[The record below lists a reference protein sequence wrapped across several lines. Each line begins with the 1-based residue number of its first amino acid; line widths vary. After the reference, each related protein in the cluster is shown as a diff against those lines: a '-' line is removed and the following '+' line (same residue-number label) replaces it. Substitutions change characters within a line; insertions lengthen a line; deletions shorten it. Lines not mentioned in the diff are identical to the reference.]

1 MKKDIIF
8 KQCSAPD
15 KLMPALYTPQI
26 FLAEKKGNPYVLACL
41 KLNFYTARNDTEG
54 AFGIFRADVKY
65 FVQHGKK
72 EYFFK
77 IQTRKPSTETIYTVF
92 EAHLME
98 EAEKYKK
105 HVIDRVAFLEDLKI
119 KMAMDE
125 QHFSWLQNQYGSEPP
140 KVAPMREYLRPI
152 LPKM

>member
-8 KQCSAPD
+8 KQCAAPD
-15 KLMPALYTPQI
+15 ELIPALYTPQI

-41 KLNFYTARNDTEG
+41 KLNFYTARNDIEG
-54 AFGIFRADVKY
+54 AFGVFRADVKY
-65 FVQHGKK
+65 FVQNGKK

-92 EAHLME
+92 EAHLMQ
-98 EAEKYKK
+98 EAEKYEK

-125 QHFSWLQNQYGSEPP
+125 QHFSWLQNQYRREPQ
-140 KVAPMREYLRPI
+140 KVDLPWEYVGAI